1 MKKIILIPAYEPD
14 EKLIELL
21 KTINEKKYDII
32 IVDDGS
38 GEKYQK
44 IFKACSNKAKI
55 ISYKQN
61 LGKGHALKTGL
72 KYIKDT
78 YQNNYT
84 IVTMDSDGQ
93 HKIEDAT
100 KILNKASENPY
111 KLILGMRIRDKKV
124 PLRSKIGNTITKEI
138 YKITT
143 GVKVYDT
150 QTGLRAFT
158 DKLTDFFLSIEGE
171 RFEYEMNIL
180 LECAKNKI
188 EIEEIPIQTIYIE
201 NNKHSHFNTIKDS
214 YLVYKEII
222 KFSLSSITS
231 FIIDYIL
238 FAILSLTTNKIILS
252 NITSRIISSTI
263 NYILNKNIVF
273 KNKDSKLTT
282 LTKYILLAITILSL
296 NTVILNILT
305 KQLQINHL
313 IAKIITE
320 IILFILSWLIQKK
333 IIFKLKKEK

>member
-231 FIIDYIL
+231 FLIDYIL

>member
-333 IIFKLKKEK
+333 IIFKIKKEK

>member
-44 IFKACSNKAKI
+44 IFKTCSNKAKI

-231 FIIDYIL
+231 FLIDYIL